1 MSAPGHLHRSRYLH
15 GKAIKCLHTHSGFI
29 IASMQ
34 SLSIS
39 LFACFLSL
47 PSSSCREMNW
57 QWDWLGLISHSVNP
71 WGVIKA
77 AGHNLSH
84 SQCDLVIRQRGS
96 RHLCYTLCLSVCRWI
111 GAAEMEALK
120 MFYLYG
126 IISFCCSV
134 YGGVV
139 KKKSQKAK
147 CRSCM
152 MMMMCACTWILLSH
166 QSQGSCKSGW
176 ISLLLSGYLLIAQHS
191 SSNDVALYQ
200 LTLYTQLSRIS
211 CYLLSLMQWVPTL
224 SSCPTRQC
232 MSSFPFFNF
241 GFWCC
246 TSIYLSSCGSNINL
260 PAKTDFLKIYL
271 FSTLFSCKLNNA
283 ETLWDLKE
291 TKQVAQS
298 EFQIFFLQFFRK
310 KLSP

>member
-126 IISFCCSV
+126 IVSFCCSV

-139 KKKSQKAK
+139 KKKKVRKQSAGHVWWWW
-147 CRSCM
+147 CVHVPGYCFP
-152 MMMMCACTWILLSH
+152 ISH
-166 QSQGSCKSGW
+166 RAAVRVDESLCCCLATC
-176 ISLLLSGYLLIAQHS
+176 SLLNTHHQ
-191 SSNDVALYQ
+191 
-200 LTLYTQLSRIS
+200 
-211 CYLLSLMQWVPTL
+211 M
-224 SSCPTRQC
+224 
-232 MSSFPFFNF
+232 M
-241 GFWCC
+241 
-246 TSIYLSSCGSNINL
+246 
-260 PAKTDFLKIYL
+260 
-271 FSTLFSCKLNNA
+271 
-283 ETLWDLKE
+283 
-291 TKQVAQS
+291 
-298 EFQIFFLQFFRK
+298 
-310 KLSP
+310 